1 MRLVG
6 LCIMK
11 DKLTKRKRVKID
23 YKNLIKEEGLWS
35 TYKKYRKRVK
45 DTASER
51 KIQYRFCRIWM
62 NDRLNEINRF
72 QSGLDDEIKI
82 GSFNAWEDE

>member
-1 MRLVG
+1 
-6 LCIMK
+6 MK

-45 DTASER
+45 DTVSEQ
-51 KIQYRFCRIWM
+51 KIMYRFCRIWL
-62 NDRLNEINRF
+62 NDRLNQIKDFELWINQESEF
-72 QSGLDDEIKI
+72 LQSVRNIPWDDE
-82 GSFNAWEDE
+82 E